1 LKYIKIKIDMF
12 LPTILMDTMTIRNTE
27 IPLVQ
32 LLFHDLEDLHKK
44 GLVKD
49 IRSIETVKKEQLT
62 KNTWEVERLME
73 IYPFF
78 FLMLPSEMYA
88 CHEKGHLDTTD
99 PSRHCYT
106 FIISPSSPSS
116 SYSSIYTIEGTIE
129 FLFQEEARCV
139 EIQMRLECVIQ
150 NKFIFFREKIQ
161 KKLATAIM
169 DIYFSLFRMVE
180 ITFSPVE
187 SFRG

>member
-1 LKYIKIKIDMF
+1 
-12 LPTILMDTMTIRNTE
+12 MTIRNTE

-32 LLFHDLEDLHKK
+32 LLFHDLEDLHKQ
-44 GLVKD
+44 GLVKE
-49 IRSIETVKKEQLT
+49 IRSIETVKKSQLT

-99 PSRHCYT
+99 PNRHCYT
-106 FIISPSSPSS
+106 FIISPSSS
-116 SYSSIYTIEGTIE
+116 SYSSSIYKIEGTIE
-129 FLFQEEARCV
+129 FLFQEEERRCV

-161 KKLATAIM
+161 KKLASTIM
-169 DIYFSLFRMVE
+169 SIYFSLFRMVE
-180 ITFSPVE
+180 MTFSPVQ